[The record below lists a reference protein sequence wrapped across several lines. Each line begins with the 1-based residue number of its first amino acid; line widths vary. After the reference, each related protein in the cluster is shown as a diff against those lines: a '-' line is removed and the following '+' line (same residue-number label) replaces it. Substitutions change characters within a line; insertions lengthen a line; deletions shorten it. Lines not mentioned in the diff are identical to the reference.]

1 MSRFIARRIEN
12 FPEYIFSRLA
22 KQVADVEQTTG
33 RKVLSFGA
41 GTPDVRPSKKYIE
54 KLSEFLNEPDAHL
67 YPGYGA
73 IPEFASALMS
83 WYKKRFGVDLAE
95 HELLPLLGAKDG
107 ISHLPLALADEGDEV
122 LVPNPGY
129 PGFTGPAL
137 MLGIRIVTYDLLESN
152 DFKLDLTELEKKLTD
167 KTKFVWINFP
177 SNPTGQVAT
186 ITEIK
191 KVVDWAK
198 QRQVFLV
205 YDNAYSEI
213 TFDGFRAP
221 SIMQIPG
228 AKDIAVEIGSFS
240 KSFSF
245 AGFRMGWIVGNPEVI
260 AALAKVKSQVDSG
273 MSIPLQK
280 LGAFAL
286 THPDASWHNKMIA
299 SYKSRRDIILSRL
312 TNLGLDFVLPKGG
325 LYVWA
330 KIKDPNVSSEE
341 FCMRLLGEKQVLV
354 TPGTVFG
361 KNGEGF
367 VRISICVNIDNID
380 EYLPP
385 AF

>member
-1 MSRFIARRIEN
+1 M
-12 FPEYIFSRLA
+12 
-22 KQVADVEQTTG
+22 
-33 RKVLSFGA
+33 
-41 GTPDVRPSKKYIE
+41 
-54 KLSEFLNEPDAHL
+54 
-67 YPGYGA
+67 
-73 IPEFASALMS
+73 
-83 WYKKRFGVDLAE
+83 
-95 HELLPLLGAKDG
+95 
-107 ISHLPLALADEGDEV
+107 
-122 LVPNPGY
+122 
-129 PGFTGPAL
+129 
-137 MLGIRIVTYDLLESN
+137 
-152 DFKLDLTELEKKLTD
+152 
-167 KTKFVWINFP
+167 
-177 SNPTGQVAT
+177 
-186 ITEIK
+186 
-191 KVVDWAK
+191 
-198 QRQVFLV
+198 
-205 YDNAYSEI
+205 
-213 TFDGFRAP
+213 
-221 SIMQIPG
+221 
-228 AKDIAVEIGSFS
+228 
-240 KSFSF
+240 
-245 AGFRMGWIVGNPEVI
+245 I